1 MAVKEADEAAREAA
15 AQTGKRAGKRA
26 RGRPLRRA
34 SVGREAILR
43 AARGTFARRG
53 FDATSV
59 REISRE
65 CGVDAAL
72 IAHHFG
78 AKEALWLA
86 VVEHIAEHTEAFVAA
101 LRALD
106 GAPLTARQRLEQAI
120 ALLVR
125 EVFAE
130 PDLGMFFSTA
140 ATAQGDRLDILIDKL
155 VRPCRDAFAPLL
167 AAAAEAGDIAVADAD
182 LSFFMLVNAISTTV
196 SYEHLLAAFTPLPRQ
211 RARYQQAVLATAM
224 HLLGR

>member
-1 MAVKEADEAAREAA
+1 MAVKEADEAVREAA
-15 AQTGKRAGKRA
+15 AQTGKRA
-26 RGRPLRRA
+26 RGRPLQQA

-78 AKEALWLA
+78 AKAALWLA

-106 GAPLTARQRLEQAI
+106 DAPLTARQRLEQAI

-140 ATAQGDRLDILIDKL
+140 TTAQGERLDILMDKL
-155 VRPCRDAFAPLL
+155 VRPCRDAFVPLL
-167 AAAAEAGDIAVADAD
+167 TAAAEAGDIAVADAD
-182 LSFFMLVNAISTTV
+182 LSFFMLANAISTTV
-196 SYEHLLAAFTPLPRQ
+196 SYEHLLATFTSLPQQ
-211 RARYQQAVLATAM
+211 RERYQQAVLATAM
-224 HLLGR
+224 NLLGR

>member
-1 MAVKEADEAAREAA
+1 MKAVKDVDSAAHEAA
-15 AQTGKRAGKRA
+15 AENNKRA
-26 RGRPLRRA
+26 RGRPVARA

-106 GAPLTARQRLEQAI
+106 GTPLTARQRLEQAI

-140 ATAQGDRLDILIDKL
+140 ATAQGDRLDVLIDKL
-155 VRPCRDAFAPLL
+155 VRPCRDALVPLL
-167 AAAAEAGDIAVADAD
+167 ADAARAGDIAVADAD

-196 SYEHLLAAFTPLPRQ
+196 SYEHLLTAFTPLPKQ
-211 RARYQQAVLATAM
+211 RERYQQAVLATAM
-224 HLLGR
+224 NLLGA

>member
-1 MAVKEADEAAREAA
+1 M
-15 AQTGKRAGKRA
+15 Q
-26 RGRPLRRA
+26 RA

-43 AARGTFARRG
+43 AARATFARRG

-106 GAPLTARQRLEQAI
+106 AAPLTARERLEQAI
-120 ALLVR
+120 VLLVR

-140 ATAQGDRLDILIDKL
+140 ATAQGERLDILIDKL

-167 AAAAEAGDIAVADAD
+167 AAASAAGDIAVADAD

-196 SYEHLLAAFTPLPRQ
+196 SYEHLLAAFTPLPQQ
-211 RARYQQAVLATAM
+211 RERYRQAVLATAM
-224 HLLGR
+224 TLLGR

>member
-1 MAVKEADEAAREAA
+1 MGKDAD
-15 AQTGKRAGKRA
+15 QHAGKRA
-26 RGRPLRRA
+26 RGRPLQRA

-78 AKEALWLA
+78 AKDALWLA

-101 LRALD
+101 LRALG
-106 GAPLTARQRLEQAI
+106 GAPLTARERLEQAI

-140 ATAQGDRLDILIDKL
+140 ATAEGERLDILIDKL
-155 VRPCRDAFAPLL
+155 VRPCRDAFVPLL
-167 AAAAEAGDIAVADAD
+167 AAAAEAGDIAMADAD

-196 SYEHLLAAFTPLPRQ
+196 SYEHLLAAFTPLPQQ
-211 RARYQQAVLATAM
+211 RERYQQAVLATAM
-224 HLLGR
+224 NLLGR